1 MGRYID
7 EGVWEGCCERNAGQI
22 VPRCAAWIAM
32 LMSPKDL
39 KCSYETG
46 LENFGKFFKEQLHQ
60 KKLGRK
66 VTIKAHN
73 NLVIL

>member
-1 MGRYID
+1 
-7 EGVWEGCCERNAGQI
+7 
-22 VPRCAAWIAM
+22 M

-46 LENFGKFFKEQLHQ
+46 LENFGKFFKEQLHR
-60 KKLGRK
+60 KKLRRK